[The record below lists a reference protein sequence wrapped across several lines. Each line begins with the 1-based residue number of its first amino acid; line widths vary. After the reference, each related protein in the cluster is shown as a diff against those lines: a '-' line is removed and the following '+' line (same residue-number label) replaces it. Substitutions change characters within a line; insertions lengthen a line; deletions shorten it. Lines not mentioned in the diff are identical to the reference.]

1 MNVRMKLPN
10 LLLVGLLPWIAQ
22 SIRSLN
28 PNSPSLN
35 ASQLEYRFLPAI
47 VGADRGILE
56 ALAPIS
62 RKANVVVASLGY
74 GLVTRPQHE
83 RWVYIFAVIVET
95 KWRERGIATEMIKQ
109 LLAYIKE
116 AWPQVAG
123 AYLGVLPLNGRAK
136 SVYKRIGFVHE
147 GEVYIPEIPSLM
159 LGYIYHFNSSS
170 AANLPKNLIQQP
182 ATFREGVG
190 GLFGVGTFEALAPIS
205 RKAEILAAS
214 LGYGLATRPQHERWV
229 YIFAVRV
236 ELDWRERGIATEMIK
251 RLLAYIKG
259 AWPQVAG
266 AYLGVLE
273 DNKPAKRLYERI
285 GSFIEGKTIVFQIKK
300 GWPQVAGAYLAVWP
314 PNDPAKW
321 AYEKIGFIY
330 VNSVDMINNGQP
342 LRVDGY
348 VFDFKSPAA
357 DKLPQDVIPQEM
369 ELPITAYPVD
379 DKLFYTIIA
388 PERT

>member
-1 MNVRMKLPN
+1 MIVRMKLPN
-10 LLLVGLLPWIAQ
+10 LLLAGLLPWIAL

-35 ASQLEYRFLPAI
+35 ASQLEYQFWPAI

-56 ALAPIS
+56 VLAPIS
-62 RKANVVVASLGY
+62 RKADTVVASLGY
-74 GLVTRPQHE
+74 GFETRPQHE
-83 RWVYIFAVIVET
+83 RWVYIFDVHVEVN
-95 KWRERGIATEMIKQ
+95 WRK
-109 LLAYIKE
+109 
-116 AWPQVAG
+116 
-123 AYLGVLPLNGRAK
+123 
-136 SVYKRIGFVHE
+136 
-147 GEVYIPEIPSLM
+147 
-159 LGYIYHFNSSS
+159 
-170 AANLPKNLIQQP
+170 
-182 ATFREGVG
+182 
-190 GLFGVGTFEALAPIS
+190 
-205 RKAEILAAS
+205 
-214 LGYGLATRPQHERWV
+214 
-229 YIFAVRV
+229 
-236 ELDWRERGIATEMIK
+236 RGIATEMIK

-266 AYLGVLE
+266 AYLGVFENNL
-273 DNKPAKRLYERI
+273 PARRLYEKI
-285 GSFIEGKTIVFQIKK
+285 GFACGGQIKK

-321 AYEKIGFIY
+321 AYEKIGFSY
-330 VNSVDMINNGQP
+330 VKSVDMINNGQP

-357 DKLPQDVIPQEM
+357 DNLPPDVIPQEM